1 MEWLRLIG
9 LCVLSSGMIMLL
21 RQMHPQT
28 AMLLGIAFGVMTL
41 CAVLPLVGEY
51 IRAITAFLD
60 HAALDG
66 EYGKVML
73 KAMGIVLVTQ
83 LAAETCR
90 EMDAPV
96 IARWAEFCGR
106 IALLGVAVP
115 VFLSLAQMAV
125 DMLQ

>member
-1 MEWLRLIG
+1 
-9 LCVLSSGMIMLL
+9 
-21 RQMHPQT
+21 
-28 AMLLGIAFGVMTL
+28 
-41 CAVLPLVGEY
+41 
-51 IRAITAFLD
+51 
-60 HAALDG
+60 
-66 EYGKVML
+66 VML